1 MATKPLNK
9 FTVAES
15 NNLQVYENYSFQT
28 IDTVAAGSGA
38 WTSAT
43 NITAANPA
51 KEILLIDVG
60 SDAYDAADRI
70 YVVLNDAID
79 ANASTTVDG
88 TDSKVIIIAGTSLPF
103 TISGILVTK
112 FEVSLAADTSNEN
125 LGVLAFH

>member
-28 IDTVAAGSGA
+28 IDTIQSDAGA

-70 YVVLNDAID
+70 YIVLNDAID

>member
-1 MATKPLNK
+1 MATKPLNA

-15 NNLQVYENYSFQT
+15 NNLQVYENYSYEVLNV
-28 IDTVAAGSGA
+28 VAEDSWAWGGA
-38 WTSAT
+38 A
-43 NITAANPA
+43 NITEANPA
-51 KEILLIDVG
+51 KEVVLIEKV
-60 SDAYDAADRI
+60 AYESTDEFYI
-70 YVVLNDAID
+70 VLNDAID

>member
-1 MATKPLNK
+1 MATNPLHK

-15 NNLQVYENYSFQT
+15 NNLQVYENYSFET
-28 IDTVAAGSGA
+28 IDTIQSDVGA
-38 WTSAT
+38 WTPAT
-43 NITAANPA
+43 NITEANPA

-60 SDAYDAADRI
+60 SDPYDAADRI
-70 YVVLNDAID
+70 YIVLNDAID

>member
-1 MATKPLNK
+1 MATKPLNAY
-9 FTVAES
+9 TVQES
-15 NNLQVYENYSFQT
+15 NNLQVYENYSYEVLNV
-28 IDTVAAGSGA
+28 VAEDSGTWGGA
-38 WTSAT
+38 A
-43 NITAANPA
+43 NITEANPA
-51 KEILLIDVG
+51 KEVVLIEKV
-60 SDAYDAADRI
+60 AYESTDEFYI
-70 YVVLNDAID
+70 VLNDAID

>member
-28 IDTVAAGSGA
+28 IDTIQSDAGA

-43 NITAANPA
+43 NITASNPA

-70 YVVLNDAID
+70 YIVLNDAID

>member
-15 NNLQVYENYSFQT
+15 NNLQVYEDYSFQT

-38 WTSAT
+38 WSSAT
-43 NITAANPA
+43 NITEANPA

-70 YVVLNDAID
+70 YIVLNDAID
-79 ANASTTVDG
+79 ANSSTTVDG

>member
-1 MATKPLNK
+1 MATKPLSK

-28 IDTVAAGSGA
+28 IDTVAAASGA

-43 NITAANPA
+43 NITEANPA

-60 SDAYDAADRI
+60 SDVYDAADRI
-70 YVVLNDAID
+70 YIVLNDAID
-79 ANASTTVDG
+79 ANSSTTVDG

-103 TISGILVTK
+103 TISGLLITK
-112 FEVSLAADTSNEN
+112 FEVSSAADTSNEN

>member
-1 MATKPLNK
+1 MATKPLNAY
-9 FTVAES
+9 TVAES

-43 NITAANPA
+43 NITGANPA

-70 YVVLNDAID
+70 YIVLNDAID

-88 TDSKVIIIAGTSLPF
+88 SDSKVIIIAGTSLPF
-103 TISGILVTK
+103 KISGILVTK

>member
-28 IDTVAAGSGA
+28 IDTVASSTNP
-38 WTSAT
+38 WTAAT
-43 NITAANPA
+43 NITEANPA

-70 YVVLNDAID
+70 YIVLNDAID
-79 ANASTTVDG
+79 ANGSTTVDG

-112 FEVSLAADTSNEN
+112 FEVSLASDTSNEN

>member
-1 MATKPLNK
+1 MATRPLNK

-28 IDTVAAGSGA
+28 IDTIQYDAGA

-43 NITAANPA
+43 NITEANPA

-60 SDAYDAADRI
+60 SDAYDTADRI
-70 YVVLNDAID
+70 YIVLNDAID

-88 TDSKVIIIAGTSLPF
+88 TDSKVIIIPADSLPF

-112 FEVSLAADTSNEN
+112 FEVALLADTSNEN

>member
-43 NITAANPA
+43 NITEANPA

-60 SDAYDAADRI
+60 SDAYDTADRI
-70 YVVLNDAID
+70 YIVLNDAID

>member
-9 FTVAES
+9 YTVAES

-28 IDTVAAGSGA
+28 IDTIQSDAGA

-43 NITAANPA
+43 NITATNAA
-51 KEILLIDVG
+51 KEIILIDVG

-70 YVVLNDAID
+70 YIVLNDAID
-79 ANASTTVDG
+79 ANAATTVDG
-88 TDSKVIIIAGTSLPF
+88 TDSKVIIIPGTSLPF
-103 TISGILVTK
+103 TISGLLVTK
-112 FEVSLAADTSNEN
+112 FEVALAADTSNEN

>member
-15 NNLQVYENYSFQT
+15 NNLQVYENYSFET

-43 NITAANPA
+43 NITGANPA

-70 YVVLNDAID
+70 YIVLNDAID

-103 TISGILVTK
+103 TISGLLVTK
-112 FEVSLAADTSNEN
+112 FEVSLAADTLNEN

>member
-15 NNLQVYENYSFQT
+15 NNLQVYENYSFET

-38 WTSAT
+38 STSAT
-43 NITAANPA
+43 NITGANPA

-70 YVVLNDAID
+70 YIVLNDAID

-103 TISGILVTK
+103 TISGLLVTK
-112 FEVSLAADTSNEN
+112 FEVSLAADTLNEN

>member
-1 MATKPLNK
+1 MATKPLNAY
-9 FTVAES
+9 TVAES

-38 WTSAT
+38 WTSAA
-43 NITAANPA
+43 NITGANPA

-70 YVVLNDAID
+70 YIVLNDAID

-88 TDSKVIIIAGTSLPF
+88 TDSKVIIVPQEALPF
-103 TISGILVTK
+103 TIKGMLITK
-112 FEVSLAADTSNEN
+112 LEISVNDDDSAER

>member
-28 IDTVAAGSGA
+28 IDTIQSDAGA

-43 NITAANPA
+43 NITASNPA

-70 YVVLNDAID
+70 YIVLNDAID
-79 ANASTTVDG
+79 ANASTTIDG

-103 TISGILVTK
+103 TISGILITK
-112 FEVSLAADTSNEN
+112 FEVALAADTSNEN

>member
-1 MATKPLNK
+1 MATKPLNAY
-9 FTVAES
+9 TVQES
-15 NNLQVYENYSFQT
+15 NNLQVYENYSYEVLNV
-28 IDTVAAGSGA
+28 VAEDSGA
-38 WTSAT
+38 WGGAA
-43 NITAANPA
+43 NITEANPA
-51 KEILLIDVG
+51 KEVVLIEKV
-60 SDAYDAADRI
+60 AYESTDEFYI
-70 YVVLNDAID
+70 VLNDAID

>member
-1 MATKPLNK
+1 MALSINLNTCTTVDTKH
-9 FTVAES
+9 TVS
-15 NNLQVYENYSFQT
+15 
-28 IDTVAAGSGA
+28 IAAGSGD

-43 NITAANPA
+43 NITATNPA

-70 YVVLNDAID
+70 YIVLNDAID

-112 FEVSLAADTSNEN
+112 FEVSLAVDTSNEN